1 MTPDFASKKENEN
14 KVRQTLYEKYYG
26 NPVDSKQNFKVNDL
40 VRIYKWKGHF
50 EKGYETNFSKEIF
63 RISEVLH
70 TNPITYKIKA
80 LDGED
85 IIGSF
90 YNDELVLHTNK
101 WRPKACRT
109 LSVISLR

>member
-1 MTPDFASKKENEN
+1 MTPIFASKKENEN

-26 NPVDSKQNFKVNDL
+26 NPVDSKQNFRIGDL
-40 VRIYKWKGHF
+40 VRIYKYKKHF
-50 EKGYETNFSKEIF
+50 EKGYETNFTKEIF

-70 TNPITYKIKA
+70 TYPITYKIKD

-90 YNDELVLHTNK
+90 YSDELVLH
-101 WRPKACRT
+101 
-109 LSVISLR
+109 SI

>member
-1 MTPDFASKKENEN
+1 MTPIFASKKENEN
-14 KVRQTLYEKYYG
+14 KVRQTLYEKYYA

-63 RISEVLH
+63 RISEVLN
-70 TNPITYKIKA
+70 TNPVTYKIKA

-90 YNDELVLHTNK
+90 YSNELVKHEN
-101 WRPKACRT
+101 
-109 LSVISLR
+109 